1 MLGHTPTRRQP
12 LITPTEDRPVVYVE
26 MDTRDGDHTKLVPV
40 RGSSVCSVAPPPPP
54 VRERYHR
61 EEWDVDP
68 VVRRVRNAC
77 LCGLLGAACL
87 VFVVHILLLAFRCHR
102 TGSAEIGL
110 QVETWDTVC
119 LPKQQSGTKL
129 DLRPTTQCGRA
140 QAATEPYALSHYVLE
155 CFESGFLG
163 GIVNMGG
170 DTEFRAL
177 VVRTAHS
184 ILDHLWLILVIVAF
198 CIIAPLWASA
208 QQLRAI
214 ELIRATQ
221 NDGLLGAKAR

>member
-1 MLGHTPTRRQP
+1 MLSQPTTRRQP
-12 LITPTEDRPVVYVE
+12 MITPTHENPVVYVDV
-26 MDTRDGDHTKLVPV
+26 DTREGHCNKLVPATHV
-40 RGSSVCSVAPPPPP
+40 QAHVAPVVPA
-54 VRERYHR
+54 REVYRR
-61 EEWDVDP
+61 EDWDSDP

-77 LCGLLGAACL
+77 FCGLCGVAVL
-87 VFVVHILLLAFRCHR
+87 VFVVHLLVISYRCHR

-129 DLRPTTQCGRA
+129 DLRPNTQCGRA
-140 QAATEPYALSHYVLE
+140 QAATEPYALSHYMLE
-155 CFESGFLG
+155 CVEGGFLG

-177 VVRTAHS
+177 VVRTAHT
-184 ILDHLWLILVIVAF
+184 ILDHLWLILVIVVA
-198 CIIAPLWASA
+198 CVVAPLWASA

-214 ELIRATQ
+214 ELLRATQ
-221 NDGLLGAKAR
+221 SEGILGAKMR